1 MTDSDAHLP
10 SAGSNESCD
19 TSHSGSKEEMEV
31 ASTVQPYEGGPRASN
46 EYFDED
52 WQRRFFACGFQ
63 IKTRTK
69 TPFTEYLV
77 FFVCVLFSMA
87 KSMLRMSSV
96 FVSIAK
102 TFHSFAISAAK
113 VPSVSALEFRCCR
126 VIPLRNQKRTFD
138 ERISCITRHN
148 DFSPRSHR
156 AVSLQ
161 VAPFPRECKNRGSRR
176 RAGLTENEWVYS
188 NLIEVNLKEEF

>member
-1 MTDSDAHLP
+1 MHTYLQQAQTRVVIHRTQVAKKKWKLRARFSP
-10 SAGSNESCD
+10 
-19 TSHSGSKEEMEV
+19 TKEDRV
-31 ASTVQPYEGGPRASN
+31 HQTKIS
-46 EYFDED
+46 
-52 WQRRFFACGFQ
+52 
-63 IKTRTK
+63 TK
-69 TPFTEYLV
+69 TDKGGFSPSTEYLV
-77 FFVCVLFSMA
+77 YCVCVLFSMA
-87 KSMLRMSSV
+87 KFMLRMSSV
-96 FVSIAK
+96 FVSVAK

>member
-1 MTDSDAHLP
+1 MHTYLQQAQTRVVIHRTQVAKKKWKLRARFSP
-10 SAGSNESCD
+10 
-19 TSHSGSKEEMEV
+19 TKEDRV
-31 ASTVQPYEGGPRASN
+31 HQTKIS
-46 EYFDED
+46 
-52 WQRRFFACGFQ
+52 
-63 IKTRTK
+63 TK
-69 TPFTEYLV
+69 TDKGGFSPAVFRSRLEQKTPSTEYLV
-77 FFVCVLFSMA
+77 YCVCVLFSMP
-87 KSMLRMSSV
+87 KFMLRMSSV

-148 DFSPRSHR
+148 DFSPRSHW

-176 RAGLTENEWVYS
+176 RAGLTENE
-188 NLIEVNLKEEF
+188 

>member
-1 MTDSDAHLP
+1 MQTA
-10 SAGSNESCD
+10 ES
-19 TSHSGSKEEMEV
+19 S
-31 ASTVQPYEGGPRASN
+31 
-46 EYFDED
+46 YFLKVLARD
-52 WQRRFFACGFQ
+52 RFLNF
-63 IKTRTK
+63 TRCFILAAA
-69 TPFTEYLV
+69 PLSFH
-77 FFVCVLFSMA
+77 
-87 KSMLRMSSV
+87 V
-96 FVSIAK
+96 FVSVAK

-161 VAPFPRECKNRGSRR
+161 VAPFPRECKNRGSR
-176 RAGLTENEWVYS
+176 NEYFVCIDFHTS
-188 NLIEVNLKEEF
+188 LGFATI